1 MTDVLRFLSGKSSLT
16 SSENEER
23 GRGKRKA
30 VKNRRFENMVNNVE
44 EAEDEDEEEEEEEEV
59 SVSFMQESP
68 LRRVR
73 SSPSSSSPISQKSSS
88 SSHSPPVLEPLL
100 KKKRCEKVFEESKGC
115 CRVGKNKKHSCP
127 FDGSEVG
134 FEQLAHTMCTLSR
147 EIKKMNTN
155 LFYLRETQNELVKSV
170 EVLRTAQESRADVN
184 MPSLHYPPEGIIE
197 DFPASTMESLQ
208 KIERKLME
216 RSFLIRC
223 VTYVAS
229 CADKTSEGRT
239 ITSIMGKLVTLD
251 VAVNFSWK
259 GVQRKDHK
267 IGLEKKPFKNL
278 LIAKVMIAATKRCWP
293 KSESKQV
300 QLKAATWLAQAQSKL
315 DKMNQPSTP
324 ATYNNN
330 NQHRL

>member
-1 MTDVLRFLSGKSSLT
+1 M
-16 SSENEER
+16 
-23 GRGKRKA
+23 
-30 VKNRRFENMVNNVE
+30 
-44 EAEDEDEEEEEEEEV
+44 
-59 SVSFMQESP
+59 
-68 LRRVR
+68 
-73 SSPSSSSPISQKSSS
+73 
-88 SSHSPPVLEPLL
+88 
-100 KKKRCEKVFEESKGC
+100 
-115 CRVGKNKKHSCP
+115 
-127 FDGSEVG
+127 
-134 FEQLAHTMCTLSR
+134 
-147 EIKKMNTN
+147 KKMNNN

-170 EVLRTAQESRADVN
+170 EVLRTAQESRANVD
-184 MPSLHYPPEGIIE
+184 MPSLQYPPEGIIE

-223 VTYVAS
+223 ETYVAS

-267 IGLEKKPFKNL
+267 IEKKPFKDL

-293 KSESKQV
+293 KSELKQV

-315 DKMNQPSTP
+315 DKM
-324 ATYNNN
+324 
-330 NQHRL
+330 